1 MDNILYITK
10 IDMVNTSCKVDK
22 PIWQEILEKEAR
34 VQDSIGR
41 TLISTQLIGDY
52 LLVIFAKK

>member
-1 MDNILYITK
+1 MDNVLYITK
-10 IDMVNTSCKVDK
+10 IDMSN
-22 PIWQEILEKEAR
+22 PLWREALEKEAQ

-41 TLISTQLIGDY
+41 VLASTQLIGDY